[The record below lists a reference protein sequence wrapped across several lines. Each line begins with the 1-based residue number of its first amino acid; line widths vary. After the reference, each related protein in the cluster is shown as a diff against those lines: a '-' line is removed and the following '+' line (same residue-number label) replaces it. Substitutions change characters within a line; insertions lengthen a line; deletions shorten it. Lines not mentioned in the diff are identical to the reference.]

1 MSLVHCSGP
10 EATETRT
17 NDMGAEGD
25 RPSWREA
32 RNDENATTR
41 REREAQLE
49 ARREMLADPA
59 LLVALD
65 YRGPR

>member
-10 EATETRT
+10 EAVEARMH
-17 NDMGAEGD
+17 DLGAESD

-32 RNDENATTR
+32 RNDDYQNRA
-41 REREAQLE
+41 EREASIA

-59 LLVALD
+59 LLAALD